1 MIYVMKTYQ
10 VEVVIKSWEEGG
22 YLAEA
27 PALQGC
33 WVVAPTVTQAMEEIV
48 EVVQMHI
55 DIMLERGEPLP
66 KEVIEAKKGLV
77 KARIAVSVP

>member
-1 MIYVMKTYQ
+1 MKNYQ
-10 VEVVIKSWEEGG
+10 VEIVISPWDEGG

-55 DIMLERGEPLP
+55 DIMLEHGEALP
-66 KEVIEAKKGLV
+66 KEVIEAKKGAV
-77 KARIAVSVP
+77 KAKVAVSVP